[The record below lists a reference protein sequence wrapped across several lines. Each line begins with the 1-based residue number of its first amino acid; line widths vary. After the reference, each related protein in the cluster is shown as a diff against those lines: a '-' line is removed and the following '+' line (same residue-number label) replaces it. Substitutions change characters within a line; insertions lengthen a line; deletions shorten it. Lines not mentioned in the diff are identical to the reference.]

1 MAVSTSGRMNLGV
14 ILGLDGCRD
23 NRPEVLVG
31 DPRLGAVEIPV
42 SVKIFLYHQLQCHLL
57 IHI

>member
-42 SVKIFLYHQLQCHLL
+42 SVKIFLYH
-57 IHI
+57 